1 MQRLDPTDQ
10 VHRVVFGVFGLC
22 ILMLGDIS
30 HARGASPGA
39 FGPCEP
45 GFVERWPSRLP
56 VLLASTSPPV
66 ASANNP
72 VLLEWLG
79 HSSFLL
85 TSPEGL
91 RLLTDPNGYHPV
103 RVTPDVV
110 TVSNLHATH
119 RDVSFIPASA
129 QVLWGITPNG
139 DWQAI
144 ALTFKDVSLFNVPS
158 HLSRTEPESS
168 PIQNSMFVFRIGGL
182 CIVHLGNLRH
192 PLTTRQLQRLGKPDV
207 VMIPADGQWTLGYDD
222 IVTVITQLQP
232 HLVIPMHM
240 DFPQHAELLVQYTA
254 GRYPVRR
261 IAGSTLPL
269 SRSMLPVGPELVVFT
284 AP

>member
-1 MQRLDPTDQ
+1 MQRTDVRDSLQ
-10 VHRVVFGVFGLC
+10 RVTLLC
-22 ILMLGDIS
+22 LVILLLGS
-30 HARGASPGA
+30 VLYAQGAAPDT

-45 GFVERWPSRLP
+45 GFVDHWPSRLP
-56 VLLASTSPPV
+56 VRLASTSQPV
-66 ASANNP
+66 ATVSNP

-85 TSPEGL
+85 TSPDGL

-103 RVTPDVV
+103 RITPDVV

-119 RDVSFIPASA
+119 RDVSYLPAAA

-144 ALTFKDVSLFNVPS
+144 ALTFKDVSLFNIPS
-158 HLSRTEPESS
+158 HAGRTEPESS
-168 PIQNSMFVFRIGGL
+168 PIQNSIFVFRIGGL

-192 PLTTRQLQRLGKPDV
+192 LLTAKQLQRIGKPDV
-207 VMIPADGQWTLGYDD
+207 LMIPADGRWTLGYDD

-240 DFPQHAELLVQYTA
+240 DFPQHAELLVQYAA

-261 IAGSTLPL
+261 VSGPTLAL
-269 SRSMLPVGPELVVFT
+269 SRAMLPAGPEIVIFSV
-284 AP
+284 P